1 MLDGRSRPWSICV
14 IAAVLAVVGAAEAA
28 SRPPVR
34 TLYEMR
40 TDNVILQE
48 WDLSCGAAALA
59 TILNFQHGDAVSERQ
74 VALGLMGRPEY
85 VADPDLVRI
94 RQGFS
99 LLDLKRYVDARGYRG
114 VGYGRMEFD
123 DLIERAPLLVPL
135 GLGGF
140 NHFVVFRGILRD
152 RVLLADPAYGNRTIP
167 REKFERAWLDI
178 PEMGKV
184 GFLVERRD
192 GLAPP
197 NRLAPDPREFVFVR

>member
-14 IAAVLAVVGAAEAA
+14 IAAVLAVVGAAEAT

-85 VADPDLVRI
+85 VA
-94 RQGFS
+94 G
-99 LLDLKRYVDARGYRG
+99 
-114 VGYGRMEFD
+114 
-123 DLIERAPLLVPL
+123 
-135 GLGGF
+135 
-140 NHFVVFRGILRD
+140 
-152 RVLLADPAYGNRTIP
+152 
-167 REKFERAWLDI
+167 W
-178 PEMGKV
+178 
-184 GFLVERRD
+184 
-192 GLAPP
+192 
-197 NRLAPDPREFVFVR
+197 